1 MAGPIQQK
9 ASPSQASRTFARP
22 TGNLSTA
29 GMPTKQQID
38 AIVGAAETSKPQDRV
53 EIGASRDSGVDA
65 MEKLRALARRNGM
78 PAPGDLSTAGLP
90 TRQDVDALVRAEQRS
105 ERVGAKVSAL
115 IDG

>member
-22 TGNLSTA
+22 TGN
-29 GMPTKQQID
+29 
-38 AIVGAAETSKPQDRV
+38 
-53 EIGASRDSGVDA
+53 
-65 MEKLRALARRNGM
+65 
-78 PAPGDLSTAGLP
+78 LSTAGLP

>member
-53 EIGASRDSGVDA
+53 ELGASRDSGVDA
-65 MEKLRALARRNGM
+65 VYSSPSRSLIPQHHDHGFRTKAIKNSGPWRS
-78 PAPGDLSTAGLP
+78 STA
-90 TRQDVDALVRAEQRS
+90 
-105 ERVGAKVSAL
+105 
-115 IDG
+115 

>member
-1 MAGPIQQK
+1 
-9 ASPSQASRTFARP
+9 
-22 TGNLSTA
+22 
-29 GMPTKQQID
+29 
-38 AIVGAAETSKPQDRV
+38 
-53 EIGASRDSGVDA
+53 